1 MPASCKSSWHC
12 LFSFQNMFQC
22 DLKLS
27 KEFSCLQSLSST
39 EITNFLIKGWVLP
52 FLSPIISYHL
62 YLKFNHL
69 LTYCVLIYVMW
80 KRLHDYFFLYLYFS
94 LHVHGSFTIPSSSN
108 TISCHHCLTQ
118 NLPSFT
124 FLPLLL
130 HKYRYFCLWNFINVY
145 FQNQCFCVAVSVLNW
160 REKTC

>member
-1 MPASCKSSWHC
+1 MLW
-12 LFSFQNMFQC
+12 
-22 DLKLS
+22 
-27 KEFSCLQSLSST
+27 EFFPHTGNTSNTTPYHLL
-39 EITNFLIKGWVLP
+39 EEDMLIKDWVFP
-52 FLSPIISYHL
+52 FLSPIISYHH

-80 KRLHDYFFLYLYFS
+80 KRLHDYCFLYLYFC

-108 TISCHHCLTQ
+108 TISCHHCLTP

-130 HKYRYFCLWNFINVY
+130 HKYRYFCLWKFINVY
-145 FQNQCFCVAVSVLNW
+145 FQNQWFCVAVSVVNW
-160 REKTC
+160 KKKTMLVWKCFLFFF